1 MMGQTDVGS
10 KLQSSRSW
18 LGHIQ
23 GASAL
28 LELRGEAQMQ
38 TALGRQL
45 FEQLRSQ
52 ILLRCSLMRCPTPA
66 TIVLLSG
73 VCKEYRTSPA
83 DGLASISNE
92 LGQLRSER
100 PFRPKLLDSEFLD
113 RDVIRRCSTLGF
125 KLEAWRSQTSAAP
138 PQAVVGVEVLQK
150 YATDN
155 HHNDIWTAGL
165 HNRHRGMVIIVEE
178 LAITRLLNLQRKRL
192 ATTAEVLQ
200 LHDLRHNIVQQVNKI
215 CASVPRLLESGSIE
229 VARNLLWPLYMA
241 AQLDPETVRCDGA
254 TRDWVLGRLRFI
266 GYERGIR
273 QALLLVEVLSKRQEV
288 SDLLGGSHSGGGAE
302 CMDEEPPVA
311 EPCSVWLRS
320 ITN

>member
-1 MMGQTDVGS
+1 
-10 KLQSSRSW
+10 
-18 LGHIQ
+18 
-23 GASAL
+23 
-28 LELRGEAQMQ
+28 
-38 TALGRQL
+38 
-45 FEQLRSQ
+45 
-52 ILLRCSLMRCPTPA
+52 MRCPTPA

-113 RDVIRRCSTLGF
+113 RDVIRRCSTL
-125 KLEAWRSQTSAAP
+125 
-138 PQAVVGVEVLQK
+138 K

-266 GYERGIR
+266 GYETGIR

-288 SDLLGGSHSGGGAE
+288 SDLLGGNHSGGGAE
-302 CMDEEPPVA
+302 CVHG
-311 EPCSVWLRS
+311 
-320 ITN
+320 